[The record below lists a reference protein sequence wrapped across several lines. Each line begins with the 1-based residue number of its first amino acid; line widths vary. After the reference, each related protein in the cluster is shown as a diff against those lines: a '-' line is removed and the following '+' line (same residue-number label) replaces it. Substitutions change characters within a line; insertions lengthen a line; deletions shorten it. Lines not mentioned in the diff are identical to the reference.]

1 MHFVISGIGAIVA
14 SILRLISSTYEVG
27 DILVWV
33 FKIVPSYTLTD
44 TIMYQAVKEGMFVVR
59 PNLRVDDI
67 DINAVGGNI
76 LIICLHAAFWTIMLI
91 LIEARAFRWVDS
103 IFNCCR
109 GKKIPERTDLVL
121 DEDVVEEENRVDA
134 ISKDDIKVRVNKFR
148 KVYT

>member
-1 MHFVISGIGAIVA
+1 
-14 SILRLISSTYEVG
+14 
-27 DILVWV
+27 
-33 FKIVPSYTLTD
+33 
-44 TIMYQAVKEGMFVVR
+44 MYQAVKEGMFVVR